1 MGRGMS
7 EGNTGHG
14 SYIFPSLF
22 LSFPFF
28 FLPLRGKTK
37 FEKFMDS
44 KEN

>member
-1 MGRGMS
+1 MS

-28 FLPLRGKTK
+28 FFLPLRGKTK